1 MTTIYLISNNLFIN
15 NLMIYKSFA
24 NLDDKRRQRPLTAQ
38 GEKVALTI
46 AKKKFINDLDA
57 VYSSTFFSSID
68 SAKYI
73 IEKNEQDLIIDKRFD
88 DRKVGNLTDNSLN
101 LRNLQEHDFSYK
113 LPNGESLND
122 VKKRMVEVTKELI
135 ELHKDSSV
143 AVFTHNIPIISLL
156 SVWCEKGFNY
166 EEKLILE
173 YEDSVIIDG
182 FRTDYNIIKLE
193 FDGEQIKS
201 ISKVN

>member
-1 MTTIYLISNNLFIN
+1 MTTIYLISNNLFID
-15 NLMIYKSFA
+15 NLMIYKSFT
-24 NLDDKRRQRPLTAQ
+24 NLDDKRRQRPLTTD

-57 VYSSTFFSSID
+57 IYSSTFFSSID

-73 IEKNEQDLIIDKRFD
+73 IEKNEQDLIIEKRFD
-88 DRKVGNLTDNSLN
+88 YRKVGNLTDSSLN

-113 LPNGESLND
+113 LPSGESLND
-122 VKKRMVEVTKELI
+122 VKRRMTDAVKELI
-135 ELHKDSSV
+135 KMHGDSSI

-173 YEDSVIIDG
+173 YNDKVIVDG

-193 FDGEQIKS
+193 FDGETIKD
-201 ISKVN
+201 ISKLS